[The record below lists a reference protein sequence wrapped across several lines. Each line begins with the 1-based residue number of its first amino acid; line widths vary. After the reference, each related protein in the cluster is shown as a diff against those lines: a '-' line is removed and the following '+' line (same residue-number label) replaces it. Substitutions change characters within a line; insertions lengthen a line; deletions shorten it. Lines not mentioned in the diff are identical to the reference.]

1 MQHQCRPVRRQPE
14 VPDLD
19 RRVQREEAGE
29 LVGAQNGVREA
40 VRLRLD
46 IGQDIDPIAARN
58 AAHVDELA
66 VFRPVAEPEEARV
79 IRHDA
84 L

>member
-1 MQHQCRPVRRQPE
+1 MQHKCRPVRRQPE

-29 LVGAQNGVREA
+29 LVGAQIGVREA

>member
-1 MQHQCRPVRRQPE
+1 MQHKCRPVRRQPE

-29 LVGAQNGVREA
+29 LVGAQIGVREA

-46 IGQDIDPIAARN
+46 IRQDIDPIAARN

>member
-1 MQHQCRPVRRQPE
+1 MQHQCRPVRRQPQ

-29 LVGAQNGVREA
+29 LVGAQIGVREA

-46 IGQDIDPIAARN
+46 IRQDIDPIAARN

-66 VFRPVAEPEEARV
+66 VCRPVAEPEEARV

>member
-29 LVGAQNGVREA
+29 LVGAQIGVREA

-46 IGQDIDPIAARN
+46 IRQDIDPIAARN

>member
-29 LVGAQNGVREA
+29 LVGAQIGVREA
-40 VRLRLD
+40 VLLRLD
-46 IGQDIDPIAARN
+46 IRQDIDPIAARN

>member
-1 MQHQCRPVRRQPE
+1 MQRQCRPVRRQPE

-29 LVGAQNGVREA
+29 LVGAQIGVREA

-46 IGQDIDPIAARN
+46 IRQDIDPIAARN

>member
-29 LVGAQNGVREA
+29 LVGAQIGVREA

-46 IGQDIDPIAARN
+46 LGQDIDPIAARN
-58 AAHVDELA
+58 AAHGDELA

>member
-1 MQHQCRPVRRQPE
+1 MQHKCRPVRRQPE

-29 LVGAQNGVREA
+29 LVDAQIGVREA

-46 IGQDIDPIAARN
+46 IGQDIDPVAARN

>member
-29 LVGAQNGVREA
+29 LVGAQIGVREA

-46 IGQDIDPIAARN
+46 IRQDIDPIAARN
-58 AAHVDELA
+58 AAHVDELT

>member
-29 LVGAQNGVREA
+29 LVGAQIGVREA

>member
-29 LVGAQNGVREA
+29 LVDAQIGVREA

-46 IGQDIDPIAARN
+46 IGQDIDPVAARN

>member
-1 MQHQCRPVRRQPE
+1 MQRQRRPVRRQPE

-19 RRVQREEAGE
+19 LRVQREEAGE
-29 LVGAQNGVREA
+29 LVGAQIGVREA

-58 AAHVDELA
+58 AARVDEIV
-66 VFRPVAEPEEARV
+66 VFRSVADPEEARV
-79 IRHDA
+79 VRHDA
-84 L
+84 F

>member
-1 MQHQCRPVRRQPE
+1 MQHLCRPVRRQPE
-14 VPDLD
+14 VPDID

-29 LVGAQNGVREA
+29 LVGAQIGVREA

-46 IGQDIDPIAARN
+46 IRQDIDPIAARN

>member
-29 LVGAQNGVREA
+29 LVGAQIGVREA

-46 IGQDIDPIAARN
+46 IGQDIDPVAARN